1 MPISNIK
8 LHLED
13 SNLKP
18 ENVVGI
24 CRKSNA
30 DVVTAVNKEISD
42 AVERSIASLLA
53 SGTQEKLALAAKVSD
68 PNSPEHAAL
77 REQVA
82 SEHLNTRMRE
92 LLTEAFGAEKA
103 SAIYEYMFNNL
114 RTGERRRTLALSMY
128 KLAQFEESRDFVKKD
143 LTPEYLNSF
152 LDLVDAANNTPD
164 FNEEEEIIRQA
175 QREGKYELDKS
186 SVFDKLVSSIL
197 PNAKEGIPGVMR
209 GALKFLKERMN
220 IFGKKE
226 EQTTDELC
234 ADLVTAPI
242 GLFAMLCVSLVTGG
256 AGFAM
261 VTIPLHCVWKG
272 ISTVKGLTSE
282 PEINVHDILSGVKPK
297 IYTSTDFDFHPQ
309 AEGAEGAVATQVA
322 QASTSKAAAY
332 HASSGSPSQGRRF

>member
-30 DVVTAVNKEISD
+30 DVVSAVNKEISD

-53 SGTQEKLALAAKVSD
+53 SGMQEKLALAAKVSD

-92 LLTEAFGAEKA
+92 LLKEAFGEEKA
-103 SAIYEYMFNNL
+103 SAIYKYMFNNL
-114 RTGERRRTLALSMY
+114 RTGERRRALALSMY

-143 LTPEYLNSF
+143 LTPEYLDSF

-164 FNEEEEIIRQA
+164 FNEEEEVIRQA

-226 EQTTDELC
+226 QSTDELC

-242 GLFAMLCVSLVTGG
+242 GLFAMLCVSLITGG

-261 VTIPLHCVWKG
+261 VTIPLQCVWKG
-272 ISTVKGLTSE
+272 VSTVKGLTSE
-282 PEINVHDILSGVKPK
+282 PEINVHDILSGTKPK
-297 IYTSTDFDFHPQ
+297 IYTSTDFDFHAQ
-309 AEGAEGAVATQVA
+309 TEGKESAVASHVSG
-322 QASTSKAAAY
+322 ASSSKAAAY